1 MMSWASSS
9 SSSSKV
15 APEEYCK
22 EEEAEEEEEE
32 EVDVDLRSWVQRLA
46 NQVEGKSPEE
56 KREILTAR
64 MTPEAM
70 EQIWRRY
77 GLPSELRYEILP
89 PESNYHSTINNDG
102 ETEVVAPAPTLITR
116 LDGLILRL
124 QSLVP
129 GLKKWHEQRNSKTKA
144 D

>member
-15 APEEYCK
+15 APEKYCK
-22 EEEAEEEEEE
+22 EEDDDEM
-32 EVDVDLRSWVQRLA
+32 RSLVLLHFQRLA

-56 KREILTAR
+56 KRKILTAR

-70 EQIWRRY
+70 EEIWRMWR
-77 GLPSELRYEILP
+77 LPLELRDSILP
-89 PESNYHSTINNDG
+89 PESYHNTINNDG
-102 ETEVVAPAPTLITR
+102 EIEVVAPAPTLITR

-124 QSLVP
+124 KSLVP
-129 GLKKWHEQRNSKTKA
+129 GLKKWREQRNSKTKA